1 MEITILGAGTWG
13 IALGHVLINNDL
25 DVSIWHY
32 KKNYIDELK
41 KKQFHSKLN
50 IKISDKINLISD
62 PNRISSSSLI
72 LICLPSQAIRQ
83 TLSLLNLKN
92 QYYINASKGV
102 ELESGKLISQIIKET
117 TSASND
123 TIACISGPSHA
134 EELVNKIPT
143 VIAVASSN
151 DAFSKSI
158 QKSFS
163 NNYLRLYQSDSIEA
177 MQVGGAV
184 KNIISIASGICE
196 GLGYGDNTIAALIT
210 RGVQEIIRFCS
221 LYTDETDSLLGISG
235 VGDLIVTSTSKHS
248 RNKKLGLLI
257 GEGAT
262 LSESLANMNM
272 VVEGVETARSV
283 YMTADKHG
291 ISMPICNEVY
301 SILFKNKKPREAI
314 NDLMLREL
322 TQEGL

>member
-1 MEITILGAGTWG
+1 MKITILGAGTWG
-13 IALGHVLINNDL
+13 IALGEVLAHNNL

-32 KKNYIDELK
+32 KKNYVDELK
-41 KKQFHSKLN
+41 KKRFHSKLN
-50 IKISDKINLISD
+50 IKISDKISLISD
-62 PNRISSSSLI
+62 SSKISNSSLI
-72 LICLPSQAIRQ
+72 LICLPSQSIRE

-102 ELESGKLISQIIKET
+102 ELDSGKLISQVIKET
-117 TSASND
+117 TLASDD
-123 TIACISGPSHA
+123 TLACISGPSHA
-134 EELVNKIPT
+134 EELVNQIPT
-143 VIAVASSN
+143 VIAVASNN
-151 DAFSKSI
+151 DIFSKSI

-163 NNYLRLYQSDSIEA
+163 NNYFRLYQSDSIEA

-210 RGVQEIIRFCS
+210 RGVQEIIRFCA
-221 LYTDETDSLLGISG
+221 LYTDKSGSLLGISG

-248 RNKKLGLLI
+248 RNKKIGLLV
-257 GEGAT
+257 GRGKS
-262 LSESLANMNM
+262 LSDSLSNIDMI
-272 VVEGVETARSV
+272 VEGVETTRSV
-283 YMTADKHG
+283 CMMASKNG

-301 SILFKNKKPREAI
+301 NILFKNKNPREAI

-322 TQEGL
+322 TQE

>member
-1 MEITILGAGTWG
+1 MEVTILGAGTWG
-13 IALGHVLINNDL
+13 ISLGQVLINNGL

-32 KKNYIDELK
+32 KKNYIDKLK
-41 KKQFHSKLN
+41 KKRSHSKLN
-50 IKISDKINLISD
+50 IEISNKIKLISD
-62 PNRISSSSLI
+62 HQEISKSSVI
-72 LICLPSQAIRQ
+72 LICLPSQSIRK

-92 QYYINASKGV
+92 QYYINASKGI

-117 TSASND
+117 TLASND
-123 TIACISGPSHA
+123 TVACISGPSHA

-151 DAFSKSI
+151 SAFSKSI

-163 NNYLRLYQSDSIEA
+163 NNYFRIYQSDSIEA

-196 GLGYGDNTIAALIT
+196 GLGHGDNTIAALIT

-221 LYTDETDSLLGISG
+221 LYTDKSDSLLGLSG
-235 VGDLIVTSTSKHS
+235 MGDLIVTSTSKHS
-248 RNKKLGLLI
+248 RNKKIGLLI
-257 GEGAT
+257 GRGEN
-262 LSESLANMNM
+262 LSKSLLKMNM
-272 VVEGVETARSV
+272 IVEGVETARSV
-283 YMTADKHG
+283 YLMASKNN

-301 SILFKNKKPREAI
+301 NILFENKKPRQAI

-322 TQEGL
+322 TQE